1 MKKEL
6 NKKFFLN
13 FRVWWRCCLTLFC
26 MLWTTVS
33 LTTSS
38 ALGQERNQ
46 RVISLKL
53 ENATVLQAL
62 EEINKLSQ
70 NNVIF
75 KREEVTRETKR
86 ITVDL
91 KNVTVLQAV
100 QECLKGTRLACS
112 ERNGRVAV
120 GPDTEVKSV
129 RITGTVKD
137 EKGVVLPGVTI
148 IVKGLAMGTSTDNK
162 GQYSL
167 NLPRTDNLSLLFSFI
182 GMETEEVKYTGKD
195 TINVVMKETVSEL
208 EEVVVNT
215 GYHRIDARKN
225 ASAITSIRAED
236 IITPGLQTIDQMLEG
251 HVPGMIFMQNSGQIG
266 AAPRLRIR
274 GTSTI
279 LGSQEPLWV
288 IDGVIQEDPVN
299 VDPETLNDLDFVNLL
314 GNAISGL
321 NPEDIEQ
328 IDVLKDAAATAIYGK
343 KAANGVIVITTKA
356 GKQGPPSV
364 TYSVAG
370 SFTQRPRYS
379 DRSVNVMNSK
389 ERVAFSREMIENRLA
404 YPKITSWV
412 GYEAAY
418 RDYIE
423 GQIGYTEYKSLVD
436 KYETMNTDWF
446 DILMQDAFSHK
457 HTLSLSG
464 GSSTLRYY
472 ASLGLNDVSGS
483 VKGES
488 NRVYSTNVNLTGNF
502 DKFTVRFGL
511 QGSVSK
517 RKYIPEDVG
526 VTEFA
531 YNTSRAVPARNDDGS
546 YWYYQIEKEI
556 DGETYYYPKN
566 ILEDMA
572 NSSTITKQNSFTF
585 QSSVGYQIIPELKAQ
600 VLLSYSFSNSNSET
614 WHGED
619 TYYSRSLNK
628 SYGAATEAW
637 WQTNTL
643 LPWGGEQKDSR
654 VDRNSYTVRFQ
665 VDYSQ
670 AVDRDE
676 NHGLNGSVG
685 FETKSTKYNTYA
697 KTTRG
702 IYRDRGNAIEAIPTD
717 DLKNYT
723 YKEYINWTQSSA
735 ALGSYTQQLTNDVSA
750 YMTLGYSYKNT
761 YNFSI
766 NARVDFSNEFGSRAN
781 EKFFP
786 IWALAGRWN
795 LTENV
800 LREVRWIN
808 DLALKASFGYQG
820 NVPSVP
826 SRLVIKKSTSTSD
839 LFDQFYST
847 VSAYPNP
854 DLKWEKT
861 ANFNVGLDFS
871 LLKKKITGS
880 VSYYYRKTKDAFMDK
895 SVSEVNGV
903 TSYKVNQG
911 TVVNQGYEL
920 SLNFIPVNTVGADG
934 KGFRWRFDP
943 QLGQV
948 INKLIDKA
956 TSSTDKSLRDDDD
969 LTYSD
974 YLNGSVQTVNRS
986 INGFYSYKFMGLD
999 PADGRPMFPNLE
1011 QKIMVNGEEVD
1022 YGEQFKLMSNEERY
1036 MSVMKYSGNRVPTL
1050 QGSLNNTF
1058 TYNRFTLSVNM
1069 AYSLGS
1075 KIRLMKLYS
1084 NISSDNG
1091 TMAPNPMENV
1101 RTEYLNRWK
1110 RSGDEAHT
1118 NIPGILSNSEFLATL
1133 GTNPWW
1139 KKTAYN
1145 GTVNRKVIA
1154 ENIWQMYDYS
1164 TERVVSGNYLKIQ
1177 NIALRYNVPDKIC
1190 KKLYMK
1196 AAYISLSGTNL
1207 YTFSSKKLK
1216 GQDPTTQTGN
1226 SSTITQSI
1234 RPTYSFSLNVTF

>member
-6 NKKFFLN
+6 NKKFFSN
-13 FRVWWRCCLTLFC
+13 FRVWWRYCLTLFC
-26 MLWTTVS
+26 MLLTIIS

-38 ALGQERNQ
+38 AFGQERAAN
-46 RVISLKL
+46 VISLKL

-62 EEINKLSQ
+62 EEINRLSQ

-91 KNVTVLQAV
+91 KDVTVLQAV
-100 QECLKGTRLACS
+100 QECIKGTRLTCT

-120 GPDTEVKSV
+120 GPDTGVKSV
-129 RITGTVKD
+129 RISGTVKD
-137 EKGVVLPGVTI
+137 QRGAILPGVTI
-148 IVKGLAMGTSTDNK
+148 IVKGLAMGTSTDNN
-162 GQYSL
+162 GHYSL
-167 NLPRTDNLSLLFSFI
+167 NLPRVDNLSLLFSFI
-182 GMETEEVKYTGKD
+182 GMETEEVKYAGKD
-195 TINVVMKETVSEL
+195 TINVVMKEVVSEL

-215 GYHRIDARKN
+215 GYQRIDARKN

-274 GTSTI
+274 GTSTM

-288 IDGVIQEDPVN
+288 VDGVVVEDPVN
-299 VDPETLNDLDFVNLL
+299 VDPENLNDLDFVNLL

-404 YPKITSWV
+404 YPEITSWV

-418 RDYIE
+418 KNYIE
-423 GQIGYTEYKSLVD
+423 GKIGYSEYKSLVD
-436 KYETMNTDWF
+436 RYETMNTDWF
-446 DILMQDAFSHK
+446 DILMQNAFSHK
-457 HTLSLSG
+457 HTLSLAG
-464 GSSTLRYY
+464 GSSALRYY
-472 ASLGLNDVSGS
+472 ASLGLNDITGS
-483 VKGES
+483 IKGEN
-488 NRVYSTNVNLTGNF
+488 NRVYSTNLNLTGNF
-502 DKFTVRFGL
+502 NKFSVRFGL

-517 RKYIPEDVG
+517 KKYTPSDVG

-546 YWYYQIEKEI
+546 YWYYQVEQEV
-556 DGETYYYPKN
+556 DGEKAYYPKN
-566 ILEDMA
+566 ILEDMD
-572 NSSTITKQNSFTF
+572 NSTNIIKQNSLTF
-585 QSSVGYQIIPELKAQ
+585 QANVGYQVLPELKAQ

-614 WHGED
+614 WHGENS
-619 TYYSRSLNK
+619 YYCRSLNR

-637 WQTNTL
+637 WKSNTL

-654 VDRNSYTVRFQ
+654 VDRNAYTFRFQ
-665 VDYSQ
+665 LDYNQ
-670 AVDRDE
+670 AVDVDKF
-676 NHGLNGSVG
+676 HVLNGSVG
-685 FETKSTKYNTYA
+685 FEAKSNKYNTYA

-702 IYRDRGNAIEAIPTD
+702 IYRDRGNAIESIPTN
-717 DLKNYT
+717 DLKDYT
-723 YKEYINWTQSSA
+723 YPKYIQWTQSAA
-735 ALGSYTQQLTNDVSA
+735 ALGAYTQQLTNDVST
-750 YMTLGYSYKNT
+750 YLTVGYSYKDI
-761 YNFSI
+761 YNFSAS
-766 NARVDFSNEFGSRAN
+766 ARVDFSNEFGSRAN

-786 IWALAGRWN
+786 IWAIAGRWN

-800 LREVRWIN
+800 LKEVKWIN
-808 DLALKASFGYQG
+808 NLSLKVSFGYQG
-820 NVPSVP
+820 NVPNVS
-826 SRLVIKKSTSTSD
+826 SKLVIKKSTTSSD
-839 LFDQFYST
+839 LFDEFYST
-847 VSAYPNP
+847 VSKYPNP

-861 ANFNVGLDFS
+861 ANTNVGLDFS
-871 LLKKKITGS
+871 LLKNKISGS
-880 VSYYYRKTKDAFMDK
+880 VSYYYRKTVDAYMSK
-895 SVSEVNGV
+895 SVSEVNGL
-903 TSYKVNQG
+903 TGYTVNEG

-920 SLNFIPVNTVGADG
+920 SLNFIPINTVGANG

-956 TSSTDKSLRDDDD
+956 TSTTDKSLRDDDD
-969 LTYSD
+969 LTYQD

-986 INGFYSYKFMGLD
+986 LNGFYSYRFMGLD
-999 PADGRPMFPNLE
+999 PKDGRPMFPNLE
-1011 QKIMVNGEEVD
+1011 QKIMVNDEEVD

-1050 QGSLNNTF
+1050 QGSLINTF
-1058 TYNRFTLSVNM
+1058 SYNRFTLSVNL

-1075 KIRLMKLYS
+1075 KIRLLKLYP

-1091 TMAPNPMENV
+1091 TMAPNPMENM
-1101 RTEYLNRWK
+1101 RSEFLSRWK
-1110 RSGDEAHT
+1110 RAGDEAHT

-1139 KKTAYN
+1139 KKAAYN

-1164 TERVVSGNYLKIQ
+1164 TARVVSGNYLKIQ
-1177 NIALRYNVPDKIC
+1177 NIALRYNVPDEIC
-1190 KKLYMK
+1190 KKIHMK
-1196 AAYISLSGTNL
+1196 SAYISLSGTNL
-1207 YTFSSKKLK
+1207 HTFCSKKLK
-1216 GQDPTTQTGN
+1216 GQDPTTQSG
-1226 SSTITQSI
+1226 STDMITISV

>member
-6 NKKFFLN
+6 NKKFFSN
-13 FRVWWRCCLTLFC
+13 FRVWWRYCLTLFC
-26 MLWTTVS
+26 MLLTIIP

-38 ALGQERNQ
+38 AFGQERTTK
-46 RVISLKL
+46 VISLRL

-62 EEINKLSQ
+62 EEINRLSQ

-75 KREEVTRETKR
+75 KREEVTRETQR

-91 KNVTVLQAV
+91 KDVTVLQAV
-100 QECLKGTRLACS
+100 QECIKGTRLTCT

-120 GPDTEVKSV
+120 GPGTEVKSV
-129 RITGTVKD
+129 RISGTVKD
-137 EKGVVLPGVTI
+137 QKGAILPGVTV
-148 IVKGLAMGTSTDNK
+148 IVKGLAMGTSTDNN
-162 GQYSL
+162 GHYSL
-167 NLPRTDNLSLLFSFI
+167 NLPRVDNLSLLFSFI
-182 GMETEEVKYTGKD
+182 GMETEEVKYAGKD
-195 TINVVMKETVSEL
+195 TINVVMKEVVSEL

-215 GYHRIDARKN
+215 GYQRIDARKN

-299 VDPETLNDLDFVNLL
+299 VDPENLNDLDFVNLL

-364 TYSVAG
+364 MYSVSG

-379 DRSVNVMNSK
+379 DRSVNVMNSR
-389 ERVAFSREMIENRLA
+389 ERVAFSRDMIENRLA

-423 GQIGYTEYKSLVD
+423 GQIGYSEYKSLVD

-464 GSSTLRYY
+464 GSSALRYY
-472 ASLGLNDVSGS
+472 ASLGLNDVTGS

-556 DGETYYYPKN
+556 DGESYYYPKN

-572 NSSTITKQNSFTF
+572 NSSTLTNQNSLTF
-585 QSSVGYQIIPELKAQ
+585 QSSVAYQVLPILKAQ
-600 VLLSYSFSNSNSET
+600 VLLAYSFSNSNSGT
-614 WHGED
+614 WHGAD

-628 SYGAATEAW
+628 SYGASTETW
-637 WQTNTL
+637 WKTNTL
-643 LPWGGEQKDSR
+643 LPWGGEQRDSR
-654 VDRNSYTVRFQ
+654 VERNSYTVRFQ
-665 VDYSQ
+665 VDYNQ
-670 AVDRDE
+670 AVDRNE
-676 NHGLNGSVG
+676 EHVLNGSAG
-685 FETKSTKYNTYA
+685 FEVKSNKYNTY
-697 KTTRG
+697 R
-702 IYRDRGNAIEAIPTD
+702 
-717 DLKNYT
+717 
-723 YKEYINWTQSSA
+723 EYMIWSQSTA
-735 ALGSYTQQLTNDVSA
+735 ALGAYTKQLTNDVSA
-750 YMTLGYSYKNT
+750 YMTLGYSYKNI
-761 YNFSI
+761 YNFSV

-808 DLALKASFGYQG
+808 DLALKVSFGYQG

-826 SRLVIKKSTSTSD
+826 SRLVIKKSTVSSD

-861 ANFNVGLDFS
+861 ANVNVGLDFS
-871 LLKKKITGS
+871 LLKRKITGS
-880 VSYYYRKTKDAFMDK
+880 VSYYYRKTKDAYMDK
-895 SVSEVNGV
+895 TVSEVNGV

-911 TVVNQGYEL
+911 TMVNQGYEL
-920 SLNFIPVNTVGADG
+920 SLNFIPVNTMGADG

-948 INKLIDKA
+948 INKLIDNA
-956 TSSTDKSLRDDDD
+956 TSTTDKSLKDDAD

-974 YLNGSVQTVNRS
+974 YLNGTVQTVNRS

-999 PADGRPMFPNLE
+999 PIDGRPIFPNLE
-1011 QKIMVNGEEVD
+1011 QKITVNGEEVD

-1036 MSVMKYSGNRVPTL
+1036 MSVMEYSGNRVPTL
-1050 QGSLNNTF
+1050 QGSLINTF
-1058 TYNRFTLSVNM
+1058 TYNRFTLSINM
-1069 AYSLGS
+1069 SYSLGS
-1075 KIRLMKLYS
+1075 KIRMLRLYP

-1091 TMAPNPMENV
+1091 TMAPNPMENM
-1101 RTEYLNRWK
+1101 RSEFSNRWK
-1110 RSGDEAHT
+1110 RSGDEMYT
-1118 NIPGILSNSEFLATL
+1118 NIPGILSNSDFLATL

-1145 GTVNRKVIA
+1145 GTVNRKVVA

-1164 TERVVSGNYLKIQ
+1164 SARVVSGNYLKIQ
-1177 NIALRYNVPDKIC
+1177 NIALRYNVPEKFC
-1190 KKLYMK
+1190 KKIHMK

>member
-6 NKKFFLN
+6 NKKFFSN
-13 FRVWWRCCLTLFC
+13 FRVWWRYCLTLFY
-26 MLWTTVS
+26 MLQAIIP

-38 ALGQERNQ
+38 AFGQERTTK
-46 RVISLKL
+46 VISLKL

-62 EEINKLSQ
+62 EEINRLSQ

-75 KREEVTRETKR
+75 KREEVTREPKR

-91 KNVTVLQAV
+91 KDVTVLQAV
-100 QECLKGTRLACS
+100 QECIKGTRLTCT
-112 ERNGRVAV
+112 ERYGRVAV

-129 RITGTVKD
+129 RISGTVKD
-137 EKGVVLPGVTI
+137 QKGAILPGVTV
-148 IVKGLAMGTSTDNK
+148 IVKGLAMGTSTDNN
-162 GQYSL
+162 GHYSL
-167 NLPRTDNLSLLFSFI
+167 NLPRVDNLSLLFSFI
-182 GMETEEVKYTGKD
+182 GMETEEVKYAGKD
-195 TINVVMKETVSEL
+195 TINVVMKEVVSEL

-215 GYHRIDARKN
+215 GYQRIDARKN

-299 VDPETLNDLDFVNLL
+299 VDPENLNDLDFVNLL

-364 TYSVAG
+364 MYSVSG

-389 ERVAFSREMIENRLA
+389 ERVAFSRDMIENRLA

-423 GQIGYTEYKSLVD
+423 GQIGYSEYKSLVD

-472 ASLGLNDVSGS
+472 ASLGLNDVTGS

-531 YNTSRAVPARNDDGS
+531 YNTAVPARNDDGS

-556 DGETYYYPKN
+556 DGESYYYPKN

-572 NSSTITKQNSFTF
+572 NSSTLTNQNSLTF
-585 QSSVGYQIIPELKAQ
+585 QSSVAYQVLPILKAQ
-600 VLLSYSFSNSNSET
+600 VLLAYSFSNSNSGT
-614 WHGED
+614 WHGAD

-628 SYGAATEAW
+628 SYGASTETW
-637 WQTNTL
+637 WKTNTL
-643 LPWGGEQKDSR
+643 LPWGGEQRDSR
-654 VDRNSYTVRFQ
+654 VERNSYTVRFQ
-665 VDYSQ
+665 VDYNQ
-670 AVDRDE
+670 AVDRNE
-676 NHGLNGSVG
+676 EHVLNGSAG
-685 FETKSTKYNTYA
+685 FEVKSNKYNTYA

-702 IYRDRGNAIEAIPTD
+702 IFRDRGNAIQSVPTD
-717 DLKNYT
+717 DLKDNT
-723 YKEYINWTQSSA
+723 YREYMIWSQSTA
-735 ALGSYTQQLTNDVSA
+735 ALGAYTKQLTNDVSA
-750 YMTLGYSYKNT
+750 YMTLGYSYKNI
-761 YNFSI
+761 YNFSV

-808 DLALKASFGYQG
+808 DLALKVSFGYQG

-826 SRLVIKKSTSTSD
+826 SRLVIKKSTVSSN
-839 LFDQFYST
+839 LFNQFYST

-861 ANFNVGLDFS
+861 ANVNVGLDFS
-871 LLKKKITGS
+871 LLKRKITGS
-880 VSYYYRKTKDAFMDK
+880 VSYYYRKTMDAYMDK

-911 TVVNQGYEL
+911 TVINQGYEL
-920 SLNFIPVNTVGADG
+920 SLNFIPINTMGADG

-948 INKLIDKA
+948 INKLIDNA
-956 TSSTDKSLRDDDD
+956 TSSTDKSLKDDAD

-974 YLNGSVQTVNRS
+974 YLNGTVQTVNRS
-986 INGFYSYKFMGLD
+986 INGFYSYKFLGLD
-999 PADGRPMFPNLE
+999 PVDGRPIFPNLE

-1036 MSVMKYSGNRVPTL
+1036 MSVMEYSGNRVPTL
-1050 QGSLNNTF
+1050 QGSLINTF
-1058 TYNRFTLSVNM
+1058 SYNRFTLSVNM
-1069 AYSLGS
+1069 SYSLGS
-1075 KIRLMKLYS
+1075 KVRLLKLYP

-1091 TMAPNPMENV
+1091 TMAPNPMENI
-1101 RTEYLNRWK
+1101 RSEFSNRWK
-1110 RSGDEAHT
+1110 RSGDEAYT
-1118 NIPGILSNSEFLATL
+1118 NIPGILSNADFLTTL

-1145 GTVNRKVIA
+1145 GTVNRKLIA

-1164 TERVVSGNYLKIQ
+1164 STRVVSGNYLKIQ
-1177 NIALRYNVPDKIC
+1177 NIALRYNVPEKFC
-1190 KKLYMK
+1190 KKIRMK
-1196 AAYISLSGTNL
+1196 AAYVSLSGTNL

>member
-6 NKKFFLN
+6 NKKFFSN
-13 FRVWWRCCLTLFC
+13 FRVWWRYCLTLSC
-26 MLWTTVS
+26 MLLTTIS

-38 ALGQERNQ
+38 AFGQERAKKM
-46 RVISLKL
+46 ISLKL
-53 ENATVLQAL
+53 ENVTVLQAL
-62 EEINKLSQ
+62 EEINRLSQ

-91 KNVTVLQAV
+91 KDVTVLQAV
-100 QECLKGTRLACS
+100 QECIKGTRLACT

-129 RITGTVKD
+129 RISGTVRD
-137 EKGVVLPGVTI
+137 ERGEILPGVTI

-162 GQYSL
+162 GQYSI

-215 GYHRIDARKN
+215 GYARIDARKN
-225 ASAITSIRAED
+225 TSAVTTIKAED

-251 HVPGMIFMQNSGQIG
+251 HVPGMIFMQNTGQIG

-274 GTSTI
+274 GTSTM

-288 IDGVIQEDPVN
+288 VDGVVMEDPVN
-299 VDPETLNDLDFVNLL
+299 VDPANINDLDFVNLL

-389 ERVAFSREMIENRLA
+389 ERIAFSREMIENRLA
-404 YPKITSWV
+404 YPEITSWV

-418 RDYIE
+418 KDYIE
-423 GQIGYTEYKSLVD
+423 GKTGYNEYKSLVD

-457 HTLSLSG
+457 HTLSLAG
-464 GSSTLRYY
+464 GSSVLRYY
-472 ASLGLNDVSGS
+472 ASLGMNDVSGS
-483 VKGES
+483 VKGEN

-517 RKYIPEDVG
+517 KKYIPDDVG

-531 YNTSRAVPARNDDGS
+531 YNTSRAIPARNDDGS
-546 YWYYQIEKEI
+546 YWYYQVEKEI

-572 NSSTITKQNSFTF
+572 NSSTQIRQNSLTF
-585 QSSVGYQIIPELKAQ
+585 QANVGYEILPSLKAQ
-600 VLLSYSFSNSNSET
+600 VLLSYSFSNSKSET

-619 TYYSRSLNK
+619 SFYCRSLNK
-628 SYGAATEAW
+628 SYGATTEAW
-637 WQTNTL
+637 WKTNTL
-643 LPWGGEQKDSR
+643 LPWGGEQKDSH
-654 VDRNSYTVRFQ
+654 VDRNAYTVRFQ
-665 VDYSQ
+665 LDYNQ

-676 NHGLNGSVG
+676 FHIINGSAG
-685 FETKSTKYNTYA
+685 FEAKSNKYNTYA

-702 IYRDRGNAIEAIPTD
+702 IFRDRGNAIQAIPTD

-723 YKEYINWTQSSA
+723 YQKYIQWTQTSA
-735 ALGSYTQQLTNDVSA
+735 ALGTYTEQLTNDVSA
-750 YMTLGYSYKNT
+750 YLTLGYGYKNI
-761 YNFSI
+761 YNFSL

-786 IWALAGRWN
+786 IWAVAGRWN

-800 LREVRWIN
+800 LKGVRWIN
-808 DLALKASFGYQG
+808 DLSLKASFGYQG
-820 NVPSVP
+820 NVPNVS
-826 SRLVIKKSTSTSD
+826 SKLVIQKSTISSN
-839 LFDQFYST
+839 LFDEFYST
-847 VSAYPNP
+847 VSKYPNP

-861 ANFNVGLDFS
+861 ANTNVSLDFS
-871 LLKKKITGS
+871 LFKRKVSGS
-880 VSYYYRKTKDAFMDK
+880 VSYYYRKTIDAYMSK

-903 TSYKVNQG
+903 TGYTVNQG

-920 SLNFIPVNTVGADG
+920 TLNFIPINTVGADG

-948 INKLIDKA
+948 INKLIDKV

-986 INGFYSYKFMGLD
+986 LNGFYSYRFLGLD

-1022 YGEQFKLMSNEERY
+1022 YGEQFKLMTNEERY

-1050 QGSLNNTF
+1050 QGSLINTF
-1058 TYNRFTLSVNM
+1058 SYNRFTLSINM
-1069 AYSLGS
+1069 SYSLGS
-1075 KIRLMKLYS
+1075 KIRLLKLYP
-1084 NISSDNG
+1084 NISSADG
-1091 TMAPNPMENV
+1091 TMAPNPMQNMRSEFS
-1101 RTEYLNRWK
+1101 NRWK
-1110 RSGDEAHT
+1110 RPGDEKYT
-1118 NIPGILSNSEFLATL
+1118 NIPSILGNDIFKETMD
-1133 GTNPWW
+1133 TNPWW
-1139 KKTAYN
+1139 KKSAYN
-1145 GTVNRKVIA
+1145 GTVNRKLIA

-1164 TERVVSGNYLKIQ
+1164 TARVVSGNYLKIQ

-1190 KKLYMK
+1190 KKIYMK
-1196 AAYISLSGTNL
+1196 SAYISLTGTNL

-1216 GQDPTTQTGN
+1216 GQDPTTQSGS

>member
-6 NKKFFLN
+6 NKKFFSN
-13 FRVWWRCCLTLFC
+13 FRVWWRYCLTLFC
-26 MLWTTVS
+26 MLLTIIS
-33 LTTSS
+33 FTTSS
-38 ALGQERNQ
+38 AFGQERAIKA
-46 RVISLKL
+46 ISLKL
-53 ENATVLQAL
+53 GNVTVLQAL
-62 EEINKLSQ
+62 EEINRLSQ

-75 KREEVTRETKR
+75 KREEVIRETKR
-86 ITVDL
+86 ITIDL

-100 QECLKGTRLACS
+100 QECIKGTRLTCT
-112 ERNGRVAV
+112 ERNGSVAV
-120 GPDTEVKSV
+120 GPDTGVKPV
-129 RITGTVKD
+129 RISGTVKD
-137 EKGVVLPGVTI
+137 QRGMVLPGVTV
-148 IVKGLAMGTSTDNK
+148 IVKGLAMGTSTDNN
-162 GQYSL
+162 GHYSL
-167 NLPRTDNLSLLFSFI
+167 NLPRVDNLSLLFSFI
-182 GMETEEVKYTGKD
+182 GMETEEVKYAGKD
-195 TINVVMKETVSEL
+195 TINVVMKEVVSEL

-215 GYHRIDARKN
+215 GYQRIDARKN
-225 ASAITSIRAED
+225 ASAITSVRAED

-299 VDPETLNDLDFVNLL
+299 VDPENLNDLDFVNLL

-364 TYSVAG
+364 MYSVSG

-389 ERVAFSREMIENRLA
+389 ERIAFSRDMIENRLA

-418 RDYIE
+418 RDYIN
-423 GQIGYTEYKSLVD
+423 GQIGYSEYKSLVD

-472 ASLGLNDVSGS
+472 ASLGLNDLSGS

-556 DGETYYYPKN
+556 DGESYYYPKN

-572 NSSTITKQNSFTF
+572 NSSTQTNQNSLTF
-585 QSSVGYQIIPELKAQ
+585 QSSVAYQVLPVLKAQ
-600 VLLSYSFSNSNSET
+600 VLLSYSFSNSNSGT
-614 WHGED
+614 WHGAD
-619 TYYSRSLNK
+619 TYYCRSLNK
-628 SYGAATEAW
+628 SYGASTETW
-637 WQTNTL
+637 WKANTL

-654 VDRNSYTVRFQ
+654 VERNSYTARFQ
-665 VDYSQ
+665 VDYNQ
-670 AVDRDE
+670 AVDRNE
-676 NHGLNGSVG
+676 EHVLNGNVG
-685 FETKSTKYNTYA
+685 FEVKSNKYNTYA

-702 IYRDRGNAIEAIPTD
+702 IFRDRGNAIQAIPTD
-717 DLKNYT
+717 DLKAYT
-723 YKEYINWTQSSA
+723 YQKYIEWTQSAA
-735 ALGSYTQQLTNDVSA
+735 ALGTYTKQLTNDVSA
-750 YMTLGYSYKNT
+750 YMTLGYSYKNI
-761 YNFSI
+761 YNFSV

-795 LTENV
+795 LSENV
-800 LREVRWIN
+800 LREVHWIN
-808 DLALKASFGYQG
+808 DLALKVSFGYQG

-826 SRLVIKKSTSTSD
+826 SRLVIKKSTVSSD

-854 DLKWEKT
+854 NLKWEKT

-871 LLKKKITGS
+871 FLKRKITGS
-880 VSYYYRKTKDAFMDK
+880 VSYYYRKTVDAYMDK
-895 SVSEVNGV
+895 TVSEVNGM

-920 SLNFIPVNTVGADG
+920 SLNFIPVNTMGADG

-948 INKLIDKA
+948 INKLIDNA
-956 TSSTDKSLRDDDD
+956 TSSTDKSLKDDSD

-974 YLNGSVQTVNRS
+974 YLNGTVQTVNRS

-999 PADGRPMFPNLE
+999 SADGRPIFPNLE
-1011 QKIMVNGEEVD
+1011 QKITENGEEVD
-1022 YGEQFKLMSNEERY
+1022 YGERFKLMSNEERY
-1036 MSVMKYSGNRVPTL
+1036 MSVMEYSGNRVPTL
-1050 QGSLNNTF
+1050 QGSLINTF
-1058 TYNRFTLSVNM
+1058 SYNRFTLSINM
-1069 AYSLGS
+1069 SYSLGS
-1075 KIRLMKLYS
+1075 KIRLLKLYP

-1091 TMAPNPMENV
+1091 TMAPNPMENI
-1101 RTEYLNRWK
+1101 RSEFSKRWK
-1110 RSGDEAHT
+1110 RPGDEAYT
-1118 NIPGILSNSEFLATL
+1118 NIPGILSNSDFLATL

-1139 KKTAYN
+1139 KKAAYN
-1145 GTVNRKVIA
+1145 GTVNRKVVA

-1164 TERVVSGNYLKIQ
+1164 SARVVSGNYLKIQ
-1177 NIALRYNVPDKIC
+1177 NIALRYNVPDKFC
-1190 KKLYMK
+1190 KKIHMK
-1196 AAYISLSGTNL
+1196 AAYVSLSGTNL

>member
-6 NKKFFLN
+6 NKKFFSN
-13 FRVWWRCCLTLFC
+13 FRVWWRYCLTLFC
-26 MLWTTVS
+26 MLLTIIP

-38 ALGQERNQ
+38 AFGQERTTK
-46 RVISLKL
+46 VISLRL

-62 EEINKLSQ
+62 EEINRLSQ

-75 KREEVTRETKR
+75 KREEVTRETQR

-91 KNVTVLQAV
+91 KDVTVLQAV
-100 QECLKGTRLACS
+100 QECIKGTRLTCT

-120 GPDTEVKSV
+120 GPGTEVKSV
-129 RITGTVKD
+129 RISGTVKD
-137 EKGVVLPGVTI
+137 QKGAILPGVTV
-148 IVKGLAMGTSTDNK
+148 IVKGLAMGTSTDNN
-162 GQYSL
+162 GHYSL
-167 NLPRTDNLSLLFSFI
+167 NLPRVDNLSLLFSFI
-182 GMETEEVKYTGKD
+182 GMETEEVKYAGKD
-195 TINVVMKETVSEL
+195 TINVVMKEVVSEL

-215 GYHRIDARKN
+215 GYQRIDARKN

-299 VDPETLNDLDFVNLL
+299 VDPENLNDLDFVNLL

-364 TYSVAG
+364 MYSVSG

-379 DRSVNVMNSK
+379 DRSVNVMNSR
-389 ERVAFSREMIENRLA
+389 ERVAFSRDMIENRLA

-423 GQIGYTEYKSLVD
+423 GQIGYSEYKSLVD

-472 ASLGLNDVSGS
+472 ASLGLNDVTGS

-556 DGETYYYPKN
+556 DGESYYYPKN

-572 NSSTITKQNSFTF
+572 NSSTLTNQNSLTF
-585 QSSVGYQIIPELKAQ
+585 QSSVAYQVLPILKAQ
-600 VLLSYSFSNSNSET
+600 VLLAYSFSNSNSGT
-614 WHGED
+614 WHGAD

-628 SYGAATEAW
+628 SYGASTETW
-637 WQTNTL
+637 WKTNTL
-643 LPWGGEQKDSR
+643 LPWGGEQRDSR
-654 VDRNSYTVRFQ
+654 VERNSYTVRFQ
-665 VDYSQ
+665 VDYNQ
-670 AVDRDE
+670 AVDRNE
-676 NHGLNGSVG
+676 EHVLNGSAG
-685 FETKSTKYNTYA
+685 FEVKSNKYNTYA

-702 IYRDRGNAIEAIPTD
+702 IFRDRGNAIQSVPTD
-717 DLKNYT
+717 DLKNNT
-723 YKEYINWTQSSA
+723 YREYMIWSQSTA
-735 ALGSYTQQLTNDVSA
+735 ALGAYTKQLTNDVSA
-750 YMTLGYSYKNT
+750 YMTLGYSYKNI
-761 YNFSI
+761 YNFSV

-808 DLALKASFGYQG
+808 DLALKVSFGYQG

-826 SRLVIKKSTSTSD
+826 SRLVIKKSTVSSD

-861 ANFNVGLDFS
+861 ANVNVGLDFS
-871 LLKKKITGS
+871 LLKRKITGS
-880 VSYYYRKTKDAFMDK
+880 VSYYYRKT
-895 SVSEVNGV
+895 VSEVNGV

-920 SLNFIPVNTVGADG
+920 SLNFIPVNTMGADG

-948 INKLIDKA
+948 INKLIDNA
-956 TSSTDKSLRDDDD
+956 TSTTDKSLKDDAD

-974 YLNGSVQTVNRS
+974 YLNGTVQTVNRS

-999 PADGRPMFPNLE
+999 PIDGRPIFPNLE
-1011 QKIMVNGEEVD
+1011 QKITVNGEEVD

-1036 MSVMKYSGNRVPTL
+1036 MSVMEYSGNRVPTL
-1050 QGSLNNTF
+1050 QGSLINTF
-1058 TYNRFTLSVNM
+1058 TYNRFTLSINM
-1069 AYSLGS
+1069 SYSLGS
-1075 KIRLMKLYS
+1075 KIRMLRLYP

-1091 TMAPNPMENV
+1091 TMAPNPMENM
-1101 RTEYLNRWK
+1101 RSEFSNRWK
-1110 RSGDEAHT
+1110 RSGDEMYT
-1118 NIPGILSNSEFLATL
+1118 NIPGILSNSDFLATL

-1145 GTVNRKVIA
+1145 GTVNRKVVA

-1164 TERVVSGNYLKIQ
+1164 SARVVSGNYLKIQ
-1177 NIALRYNVPDKIC
+1177 NIALRYNVPEKFC
-1190 KKLYMK
+1190 KKIHMK